1 MEVAV
6 VSSYDFDGLIGAMRT
21 GVIALCIAVPL
32 ALWKLVD
39 IIWWACHH
47 IHVGFR

>member
-1 MEVAV
+1 MEATV
-6 VSSYDFDGLIGAMRT
+6 VSDYAFDGLADAMRT
-21 GVIALCIAVPL
+21 GAIALCIAVPL